1 MASKRAKLVK
11 QRAKA
16 VGRAPKWL
24 KTVQIAK
31 APRPAALRGSFG
43 AASAVVRIDPATGL
57 PREEEQA

>member
-16 VGRAPKWL
+16 VGRAPAWL

-31 APRPAALRGSFG
+31 APCRTPTRGTFG

-57 PREEEQA
+57 PRDEGSV